1 MPDRAQ
7 LADLDS
13 RITAAYSDL
22 TIARA
27 RFAQYPSG
35 EAVTACETAL
45 ARLDELLDLRC
56 SLTRQR
62 RSLLAA

>member
-7 LADLDS
+7 LADLDA

-45 ARLDELLDLRC
+45 AKLDELLDRRFATTRGAQ
-56 SLTRQR
+56 SLQ
-62 RSLLAA
+62 AA

>member
-1 MPDRAQ
+1 MPERV
-7 LADLDS
+7 LLTDLDD
-13 RITAAYSDL
+13 RITSAWSDL

-45 ARLDELLDLRC
+45 TALDELLDRRF
-56 SLTRQR
+56 SLTREDRPLQ
-62 RSLLAA
+62 AA